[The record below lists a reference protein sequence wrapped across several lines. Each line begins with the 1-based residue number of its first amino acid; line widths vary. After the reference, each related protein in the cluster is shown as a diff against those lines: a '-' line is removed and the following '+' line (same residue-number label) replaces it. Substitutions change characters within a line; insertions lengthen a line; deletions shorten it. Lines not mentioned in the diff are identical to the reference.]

1 MPTTLVLQ
9 DLLIANEVG
18 AANRLVEQG
27 QCFMCDLA
35 ASYTQAKYAGQI
47 RRGAMDK
54 ETELYLKDQAKEIRK
69 LTIEEIGTLG
79 TGHIG
84 GAMSIADLL
93 ALLYFHRMKIDPA
106 NPRREDRDQLVVSK
120 GHAGPAVYAALAL
133 KGFFPKDWLATLNKG
148 GTKLPSHCDRNL
160 TPGIDMTTGSL
171 GQGFSSAL
179 GIALGLRID
188 KKNCTVYTIIGDG
201 ESDEGQVWEAA
212 LFAGHQKLSNL
223 VAFTDY
229 NKQQLDG
236 YTKDII
242 DLGDLA
248 AKWNALGWFTQTVDG
263 HDSAALDAAIEKALA
278 QKEKPSMIVMNTI
291 KGKGCNFA
299 EGVEK
304 NHSMAFDLTKA
315 REAIAALN

>member
-1 MPTTLVLQ
+1 
-9 DLLIANEVG
+9 
-18 AANRLVEQG
+18 
-27 QCFMCDLA
+27 
-35 ASYTQAKYAGQI
+35 
-47 RRGAMDK
+47 MDK
-54 ETELYLKDQAKEIRK
+54 ETESYLKNQAKEIRK

-79 TGHIG
+79 SGHIG

-93 ALLYFHRMKIDPA
+93 ALLYFHRMKIDPKQ
-106 NPRREDRDQLVVSK
+106 PRWEDRDQLVVSK

-133 KGFFPKDWLATLNKG
+133 KGFFPRDWLSTLNKG

-171 GQGFSSAL
+171 GQGFSAAI

-188 KKNCTVYTIIGDG
+188 GKASAVYAVIGDG
-201 ESDEGQVWEAA
+201 ESNEGQIWEGA
-212 LFAGHQKLSNL
+212 LFAGAQKLSNL
-223 VAFTDY
+223 IAFTDY

-236 YTKDII
+236 FSKDII
-242 DLGDLA
+242 DLGDLT
-248 AKWNALGWFTQTVDG
+248 AKWAAFGWFAQEVDG
-263 HDSAALDAAIEKALA
+263 HDIAALDTAIEKALA

-291 KGKGCNFA
+291 KGKGCFFA

-304 NHSMAFDLTKA
+304 NHSMAFDLNKA

>member
-1 MPTTLVLQ
+1 
-9 DLLIANEVG
+9 
-18 AANRLVEQG
+18 
-27 QCFMCDLA
+27 
-35 ASYTQAKYAGQI
+35 
-47 RRGAMDK
+47 MDK
-54 ETELYLKDQAKEIRK
+54 ETESYLKAQAKEIRK

-79 TGHIG
+79 SGHIG

-93 ALLYFHRMKIDPA
+93 ALLYFHRMKIDPK
-106 NPRREDRDQLVVSK
+106 NPRWEDRDQLVVSN
-120 GHAGPAVYAALAL
+120 GHAGPAVYAALSL
-133 KGFFPKDWLATLNKG
+133 KGFFPKEWLSTLNKG

-160 TPGIDMTTGSL
+160 TPGVDMTTGSL
-171 GQGFSSAL
+171 GQGFSAAL

-188 KKNCTVYTIIGDG
+188 KKPCTVYTVIGDG
-201 ESDEGQVWEAA
+201 ESDEGQIWEGA
-212 LFAGHQKLSNL
+212 LFAGHQKLSGL

-248 AKWNALGWFTQTVDG
+248 AKWTAFGWFAQTVDG
-263 HDSAALDAAIEKALA
+263 HDIAALDAAIEKALA

-291 KGKGCNFA
+291 KGKGCAFA
-299 EGVEK
+299 EGIEK
-304 NHSMAFDLTKA
+304 NHSMAFDLAKA